1 MFLSR
6 WSRLGHCLVRVTSSV
21 NKKKTVLPRRYRF
34 SYPIYFFNPAY
45 HAIEKNVF
53 RHQCLRFYPRGFHA
67 IFVFPGFQRSFV
79 KGVEI
84 NEETVNFK
92 MQELASA
99 YNKLFKYNE
108 VFFGTLVTSGSKA
121 TTAEKFKN
129 MLTFWPKAFGWL
141 NYKVPT
147 RVDGKL
153 NCLEALRTAHNKEYK
168 RYVEEI
174 SIARGYYP
182 NFLGNHGFKQL
193 QYYACI

>member
-1 MFLSR
+1 
-6 WSRLGHCLVRVTSSV
+6 
-21 NKKKTVLPRRYRF
+21 
-34 SYPIYFFNPAY
+34 
-45 HAIEKNVF
+45 
-53 RHQCLRFYPRGFHA
+53 
-67 IFVFPGFQRSFV
+67 
-79 KGVEI
+79 
-84 NEETVNFK
+84 

-193 QYYACI
+193 KCTFCQCTSAKLGHGLPIHFLSQHCLYVVLLFSVLCKDDLPNIFSIFLFDPWAGHHNILWASPYAAHHKCSRLRLSNLPFRKRSPLHWQ